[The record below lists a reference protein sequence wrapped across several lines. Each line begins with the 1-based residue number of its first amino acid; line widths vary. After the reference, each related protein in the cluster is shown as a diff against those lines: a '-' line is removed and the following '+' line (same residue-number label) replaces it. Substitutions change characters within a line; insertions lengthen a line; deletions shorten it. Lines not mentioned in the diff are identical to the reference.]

1 MKVAPVSQLVKYQL
15 KYDPDNVRVALTAVR
30 DTVMIPRY
38 QAAISALTSDR
49 EIVRDILAQY
59 NVPPGLH
66 GIHYAFGFAVSSAK
80 FSHSGP
86 ALATV
91 VQALKYRFVALGGIP
106 EVLDAIAEALTG
118 FRPQY

>member
-1 MKVAPVSQLVKYQL
+1 MRVHPASQLKKYQL
-15 KYDPDNVRVALTAVR
+15 KYDPENVRTALSEVR
-30 DTVMIPRY
+30 DAVMLPRY

-49 EIVRDILAQY
+49 EIVRNILAQF
-59 NVPPGLH
+59 NVPPGLQ

-86 ALATV
+86 ALATA

-118 FRPQY
+118 FKPAY

>member
-1 MKVAPVSQLVKYQL
+1 MKYQL
-15 KYDPDNVRVALTAVR
+15 KYDPDNVRVALAAVR
-30 DTVMIPRY
+30 ETVMIPRY
-38 QAAISALTSDR
+38 QAAVSAITSDR
-49 EIVRDILAQY
+49 EIVRDILAQF

-86 ALATV
+86 TLATV
-91 VQALKYRFVALGGIP
+91 VQALKYRFVSLGGIP

-118 FRPQY
+118 FKPSY